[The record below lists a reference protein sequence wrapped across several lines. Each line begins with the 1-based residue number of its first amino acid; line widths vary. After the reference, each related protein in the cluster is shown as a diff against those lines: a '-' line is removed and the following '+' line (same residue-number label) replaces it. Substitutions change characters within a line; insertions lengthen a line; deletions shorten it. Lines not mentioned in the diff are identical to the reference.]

1 MRTKLFSVTI
11 ADCRVD
17 TFRAGGKGGQH
28 QNKTETGVR
37 VVHEPSGA
45 VGESR
50 ETRSQLTNKRA
61 AFRRMGESPA
71 FRAWVKREAARLAG
85 EKSIDQQVDEW
96 MQPHNLLVEVRGED
110 GRWAEDRQEPE
121 DRR

>member
-1 MRTKLFSVTI
+1 MGERRLLFSVSI
-11 ADCRVD
+11 GDCRVD

-50 ETRSQLTNKRA
+50 ETRSQLTNKRV
-61 AFRRMGESPA
+61 AFRRMAQSSV
-71 FRAWVKREAARLAG
+71 FRIWIRQEARRLAG
-85 EKSIDQQVDEW
+85 DPSIEEMVRTAMD
-96 MQPHNLLVEVRGED
+96 PTNLLIEVKDAD
-110 GRWAEDRQEPE
+110 GRWVRVDAL
-121 DRR
+121 